1 MFIEYSEEQTMLHD
15 SADKY
20 LRENYSFEN
29 RQATVKQS
37 CGFSAEQWQMFA
49 DLGWLAMTFEED
61 AGGFGG
67 GALETMILCEQFGK
81 YLVLEPYLESVVL
94 VGGLIS
100 VGAQPAIKEHYLS
113 GLMAGELQG
122 ALAYLEEGNVANPH
136 YVETKAE
143 ATGDGYVLNGTKAV
157 VLNGPEADMFLVSAR
172 VGDSSIGAKE
182 GISLFVVD
190 KNSQGLH
197 CNNYKTYDGRSAC
210 ELQLDNVALNAD
222 ALVGEI
228 GNASA
233 MAAPIFSRAI
243 VAVCAEAVGAMDAL
257 LEATVDYT
265 KQRKQFGQSI
275 SSFQVLRHRMVD
287 MYMEIELTRSLLMAT
302 AWKLDNGSGDAEQC
316 VAALKAKVDKAGR
329 YVSHNAIQL
338 HGGIGTTDEFS
349 VGHYFKRLAAIG
361 VMFGSRDSHLSRY
374 MQA

>member
-29 RQATVKQS
+29 RQATVKKS
-37 CGFSAEQWQMFA
+37 RGFSAEQWQMFA
-49 DLGWLAMTFEED
+49 DLGWLAMTFEEE

-94 VGGLIS
+94 VGGLIAA
-100 VGAQPAIKEHYLS
+100 GAQPAIKEHYLS

-210 ELQLDNVALNAD
+210 ELQLDNVALDAD
-222 ALVGEI
+222 ALVGEL

-316 VAALKAKVDKAGR
+316 VAALKAKVGKAGR

>member
-29 RQATVKQS
+29 RQATVKKS
-37 CGFSAEQWQMFA
+37 RGFSAEQWQMFA
-49 DLGWLAMTFEED
+49 DLGWLAMTFEEE

-94 VGGLIS
+94 VGGLIA

-143 ATGDGYVLNGTKAV
+143 VTGDGYVLNGSKAV

-172 VGDSSIGAKE
+172 VGDSSIDAKE

-190 KNSQGLH
+190 NSRQGLH

-243 VAVCAEAVGAMDAL
+243 VAGCAEAVGAMDAL

-302 AWKLDNGSGDAEQC
+302 AWKLDNGAEDAEQC
-316 VAALKAKVDKAGR
+316 VAALKAKVGKAGR